1 MQLPLEQLCVNA
13 PGLQLRLVAVRESQ
27 SLSAI
32 VIAAWQLGLA
42 FATKV
47 VEEELA
53 VRALRPTQWS
63 GCPKCGSRLHSKGMR
78 SRQIQTL
85 VGRVHWQRRVGR
97 CPQGCK
103 RTQVAPLDVALG
115 VSAFI
120 FHSSGK

>member
-1 MQLPLEQLCVNA
+1 MQLPLEQLCVND

-63 GCPKCGSRLHSKGMR
+63 GCPKYGMHMSCFSSSTFTGLALYR
-78 SRQIQTL
+78 SGLRD
-85 VGRVHWQRRVGR
+85 RSNNS
-97 CPQGCK
+97 
-103 RTQVAPLDVALG
+103 
-115 VSAFI
+115 SAFAA
-120 FHSSGK
+120 H